1 MKIEADIGEAHV
13 WVTYSEK
20 YAQFITKS
28 DNILFE
34 SEPLCDVTDVY
45 DVEIVGN
52 FYEDPSIFGI
62 NREQPKDQLLL
73 SFDHCDMAEG
83 KDHCCVMVGKIEKG
97 RRCNCNKRSI

>member
-1 MKIEADIGEAHV
+1 M
-13 WVTYSEK
+13 
-20 YAQFITKS
+20 
-28 DNILFE
+28 
-34 SEPLCDVTDVY
+34 Y

-62 NREQPKDQLLL
+62 NREKPKDQLLL

-97 RRCNCNKRSI
+97 GDVTVINGLYDEEARELYNKLVPKR